1 MGRTPKKQIIET
13 STRPAPEELYR
24 TIFEQAADGI
34 FIADTQGRFLEVNRQ
49 GCELLGY
56 SRQEVLN
63 LSLQDLIPAE
73 DLTSDPLRHDDLRAG
88 KTVRKERRLRCR
100 DGRLLPV
107 EISARMLSDGSL
119 LSIVHDIT
127 ERMRAERALRE
138 KDELLREMSAMAKI
152 GGWEFDVATLQGTW
166 TEEVARIHD
175 LDPESETN
183 AELGLSFYQG
193 ESREK
198 IDSAV
203 REAVKLGK
211 PYDLE
216 LELVTAE
223 GNHKWVRTIG
233 HPIKHDDHVVKVRGT
248 FQDITDRKQAE
259 EKLRAEEERFRLAAE
274 SLSDVVY
281 EWDLGSSV
289 QWFGNIDELLGY
301 APGGFPRTLEG
312 WMGILHPE
320 DRDRVWTAVERH
332 LRGEAAY
339 DIEYRVRHKD
349 GSWRHWLARGKVLR
363 DAGGK
368 PYRWV
373 GAITDITDQKRAEES
388 LRQSRERVRFLAD
401 IIEKADQP
409 VGVGYPD
416 GRLGVCNRAFCELTG
431 YSAEELRDLD
441 WISVLTPSEWI
452 ESEMKALT
460 ELDRTRRPVR
470 YQKEYIRKD
479 GQRVPIELLV
489 HAAWNEAGKMQHY
502 YAFVTD
508 ITERKR
514 AEEARAK
521 LEEQLRQAQ
530 KMESI
535 GRLAGGVAHD
545 FNNLLTVIQGH
556 CDLMQVQMSDGDALL
571 KEVKQIQQAGE
582 RAASLT
588 RQLLAFSRRQM
599 LAPIVLDLND
609 LVANLHKMLERLIGE
624 DITLTTVLAPG
635 LWSVTADP
643 GQIEQVIMN
652 LAVNARDAMP
662 TGGML
667 TIETGNVHL
676 DDSYAKTHPEAP
688 VGPCVMLAVS
698 DTGHGMDEPTQA
710 RIFEP
715 FFTTKEPGKGTGLG
729 LATVYGIVKQSG
741 GDILVYS
748 EPGHGTTFKIY
759 LPANEVPP
767 KNLVAPPT
775 QPVSRDG
782 HETILLVEDEE
793 MVRDLV
799 RIVLQNAGYIV
810 LEAPHGKAALSLS
823 AQHQGPIDLLIT
835 DVVMP
840 RMSGRELAEQL
851 KALRPPMKVLFMSG
865 YTDDAVVQHGLLAA
879 DVEFLPK
886 PFSPSL
892 LASKVR
898 EVLDK

>member
-24 TIFEQAADGI
+24 AIFEQAADGI

-63 LSLQDLIPAE
+63 LSWQDLIPTE
-73 DLTSDPLRHDDLRAG
+73 DLANDPLRQDDLCAG
-88 KTVRKERRLRCR
+88 KTVLKEQRLRCR

-119 LSIVHDIT
+119 LGIVRDISG
-127 ERMRAERALRE
+127 RMRAEHALRE
-138 KDELLREMSAMAKI
+138 KDELLREMSGMAKI

-175 LDPESETN
+175 LDPEIETN
-183 AELGLSFYQG
+183 VELGLSFYQG

-198 IDSAV
+198 IESAL
-203 REAVKLGK
+203 REAIDLGK

-216 LELVTAE
+216 LEIVTAE

-233 HPIKHDDHVVKVRGT
+233 HPIKQNNQVVKVRGT
-248 FQDITDRKQAE
+248 FQDITARKQAE
-259 EKLRAEEERFRLAAE
+259 EDRAR
-274 SLSDVVY
+274 
-281 EWDLGSSV
+281 
-289 QWFGNIDELLGY
+289 
-301 APGGFPRTLEG
+301 
-312 WMGILHPE
+312 
-320 DRDRVWTAVERH
+320 
-332 LRGEAAY
+332 
-339 DIEYRVRHKD
+339 
-349 GSWRHWLARGKVLR
+349 
-363 DAGGK
+363 
-368 PYRWV
+368 
-373 GAITDITDQKRAEES
+373 
-388 LRQSRERVRFLAD
+388 
-401 IIEKADQP
+401 
-409 VGVGYPD
+409 
-416 GRLGVCNRAFCELTG
+416 
-431 YSAEELRDLD
+431 
-441 WISVLTPSEWI
+441 
-452 ESEMKALT
+452 
-460 ELDRTRRPVR
+460 
-470 YQKEYIRKD
+470 
-479 GQRVPIELLV
+479 
-489 HAAWNEAGKMQHY
+489 
-502 YAFVTD
+502 
-508 ITERKR
+508 
-514 AEEARAK
+514 

-530 KMESI
+530 KMESV

-556 CDLMQVQMSDGDALL
+556 CDLMLTQMSDRDPLL
-571 KEVKQIQQAGE
+571 KEVKHIQQAGE

-609 LVANLHKMLERLIGE
+609 LVANLRKMLERLIGE

-676 DDSYAKTHPEAP
+676 DDSYARTHLEAP

-698 DTGHGMDEPTQA
+698 DTGHGMDAQTQEQ
-710 RIFEP
+710 IFEP

-748 EPGHGTTFKIY
+748 EPDRGTTFKIY
-759 LPANEVPP
+759 LPANKMPS
-767 KNLVAPPT
+767 KDLVAPPT
-775 QPVSRDG
+775 QPVSRG
-782 HETILLVEDEE
+782 GNETILLVEDEE

-799 RIVLQNAGYIV
+799 RIVLHTKGYTI
-810 LEAPHGKAALSLS
+810 LEASHGGEALSL
-823 AQHQGPIDLLIT
+823 ARQHQGPIDLLVT

-840 RMSGRELAEQL
+840 RISGRELAEQL
-851 KALRPPMKVLFMSG
+851 KALRPLMKVLFMSG

-879 DVEFLPK
+879 EVEFLPK
-886 PFSPSL
+886 PFSPSV

-898 EVLDK
+898 EVLDE

>member
-24 TIFEQAADGI
+24 AIFEQAADGI

-63 LSLQDLIPAE
+63 LSWQDLIPTE
-73 DLTSDPLRHDDLRAG
+73 DLANDPLRQDDLCAG
-88 KTVRKERRLRCR
+88 KTVLKEQRLRCR

-119 LSIVHDIT
+119 LGIVRDISG
-127 ERMRAERALRE
+127 RMRAEHALRE
-138 KDELLREMSAMAKI
+138 KDELLREMSGMAKI

-166 TEEVARIHD
+166 TEEVARIHG
-175 LDPESETN
+175 LDPEIETN
-183 AELGLSFYQG
+183 VELGLSFYQG

-198 IDSAV
+198 IESAL
-203 REAVKLGK
+203 REAIDLGK

-216 LELVTAE
+216 LEIVTAE

-233 HPIKHDDHVVKVRGT
+233 HPIKQNNQVVKVRGT
-248 FQDITDRKQAE
+248 FQDITERKQAE
-259 EKLRAEEERFRLAAE
+259 EAMRLSMERLRLALDAAK
-274 SLSDVVY
+274 SGTW
-281 EWDLGSSV
+281 EWDLRTNENVWSEELWKVYGLEPYSCVPSYEAWRQVVHPDDRSMAEQVV
-289 QWFGNIDELLGY
+289 QEAARQGAELNFEFRVL
-301 APGGFPRTLEG
+301 
-312 WMGILHPE
+312 
-320 DRDRVWTAVERH
+320 DRDGTERW
-332 LRGEAAY
+332 LMSRG
-339 DIEYRVRHKD
+339 RP
-349 GSWRHWLARGKVLR
+349 LR
-363 DAGGK
+363 DANGQ
-368 PYRWV
+368 V
-373 GAITDITDQKRAEES
+373 
-388 LRQSRERVRFLAD
+388 VRF
-401 IIEKADQP
+401 IGI
-409 VGVGYPD
+409 
-416 GRLGVCNRAFCELTG
+416 
-431 YSAEELRDLD
+431 
-441 WISVLTPSEWI
+441 VL
-452 ESEMKALT
+452 
-460 ELDRTRRPVR
+460 
-470 YQKEYIRKD
+470 
-479 GQRVPIELLV
+479 
-489 HAAWNEAGKMQHY
+489 
-502 YAFVTD
+502 D
-508 ITERKR
+508 ITERKQ
-514 AEEARAK
+514 AEEDRAK

-530 KMESI
+530 KMESV

-556 CDLMQVQMSDGDALL
+556 CDLMQIQMSDRDPLL
-571 KEVKQIQQAGE
+571 KEVKHIQQAGE

-609 LVANLHKMLERLIGE
+609 LLANLRRMLERLIGE

-652 LAVNARDAMP
+652 LAINARDAMP
-662 TGGML
+662 TGGKL

-676 DDSYAKTHPEAP
+676 DDSYARTHPEAL

-698 DTGHGMDEPTQA
+698 DTGHGMDEPTRS

-715 FFTTKEPGKGTGLG
+715 FFTTKEPGRGTGLE
-729 LATVYGIVKQSG
+729 LATVYGIVKQSE

-748 EPGHGTTFKIY
+748 KPGHGTTFKIY
-759 LPANEVPP
+759 LPASETGAIS
-767 KNLVAPPT
+767 LHTSHT
-775 QPVSRDG
+775 QPVTRG
-782 HETILLVEDEE
+782 GNETILLVEDEE

-799 RIVLQNAGYIV
+799 RIVLQNAGYSV

-823 AQHQGPIDLLIT
+823 AQHQGPIDLLMT

-840 RMSGRELAEQL
+840 EIGGRELAEQL
-851 KALRPPMKVLFMSG
+851 KALRPQMKVLFMSG
-865 YTDDAVVQHGLLAA
+865 YTDDVVVRYGLLTAE
-879 DVEFLPK
+879 VEFLPK
-886 PFSPSL
+886 PFSPSV

-898 EVLDK
+898 EVLGK